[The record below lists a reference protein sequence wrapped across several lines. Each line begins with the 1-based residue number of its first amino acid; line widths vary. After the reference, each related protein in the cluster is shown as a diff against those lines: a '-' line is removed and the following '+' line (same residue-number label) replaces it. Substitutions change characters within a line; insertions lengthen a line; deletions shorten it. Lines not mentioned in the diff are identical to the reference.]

1 MRIISGRAWAA
12 VGLSL
17 VALHTIA
24 WMVAVVWLESTIAD
38 TEAGLRAQG
47 WRIDHGGYRRGGWPF
62 AARVAIP
69 DLRMVEGPRTWQ
81 SAGLELALEIA
92 HPTRVA
98 ASLAGPHVLGLPGGT
113 PVPIDGPPVL
123 GTFGLFAPF
132 AAHIAAHD
140 LRATAVGREV
150 RLSTLDLT
158 AEDDPGH
165 GPPLNAIVVRGHANG
180 VDFTG
185 SVPAGAL
192 SGRIEQIALD
202 AGLTGLA
209 TRAATP
215 HAWRAAGGQ
224 LAIHRLSIRWGGFD
238 GELGGVFGLD
248 ANLQPEGN
256 GMIAAGGLP
265 ETIDAAVG
273 AGVVPAG
280 TARTAK
286 ALLRLVPRTPDGKL
300 TVPLALKDR
309 TLSAA
314 RLPVIV
320 LPEVQWR

>member
-1 MRIISGRAWAA
+1 MRRISGRTLAA
-12 VGLSL
+12 AALSL
-17 VALHTIA
+17 LVLHTTA
-24 WMVAVVWLESTIAD
+24 WMVAVVWLESTVENS
-38 TEAGLRAQG
+38 EAGLRAQG
-47 WRIDHGGYRRGGWPF
+47 WRIDHGAYARGGWPF
-62 AARVAIP
+62 AARVTMP
-69 DLRMVEGPRTWQ
+69 DVRLVEGARTWQ
-81 SAGLELALEIA
+81 SAGFEIALEIG

-98 ASLAGPHVLGLPGGT
+98 TQLIGPHVLGLPGGT
-113 PVPIDGPPVL
+113 PVPISGPPVL
-123 GTFGLFAPF
+123 GTFGLFAPY
-132 AAHIAAHD
+132 AAHIEARD
-140 LRATAVGREV
+140 LRASAVGRQI
-150 RLSTLDLT
+150 RLHALDIA

-165 GPPLNAIVVRGHANG
+165 GPPLNAIVLRGTANG
-180 VDFTG
+180 LDFSDTL
-185 SVPAGAL
+185 SANAL
-192 SGRIEQIALD
+192 PGRIEQIALD
-202 AGLTGLA
+202 AGIKGLA
-209 TRAATP
+209 TGAATAQ
-215 HAWRAAGGQ
+215 AWRAAGGQ
-224 LAIHRLSIRWGGFD
+224 LSIHRLTLRWGGFD

-248 ANLQPEGN
+248 ARLQPEGN

-320 LPEVQWR
+320 LPEIQWR